1 MDTTYNPNTTKGPE
15 PIIKINYKVTGDTR
29 FILIVEH
36 EEDKTQW
43 A

>member
-1 MDTTYNPNTTKGPE
+1 MDTTYNPAMMKGLE

-29 FILIVEH
+29 VILIVEH
-36 EEDKTQW
+36 EADKTQW